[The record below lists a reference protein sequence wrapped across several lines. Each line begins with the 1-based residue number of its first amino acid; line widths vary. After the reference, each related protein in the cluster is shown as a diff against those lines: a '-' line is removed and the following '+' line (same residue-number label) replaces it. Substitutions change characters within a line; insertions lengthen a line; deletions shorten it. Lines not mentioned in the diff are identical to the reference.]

1 MVTSNFKNFMLNWVF
16 NILMN
21 IVILE
26 WKKSVIMF

>member
-1 MVTSNFKNFMLNWVF
+1 MITSNFKNFMLNWFF